1 VEARQAHF
9 GRSFVPPPPPESIFA
24 LIVGALDDITIQ
36 MLLVC
41 GIFELGL
48 GLGFHDDDAPTPGWL
63 EGVALLVTV
72 TVVVLVNA
80 VLDFQ
85 KQMQFRALSAANDDS
100 VVAVTRDGV
109 RAEIDSKDIVVG
121 DLLHIIYGQ
130 AIPCDGLYVSGESFE
145 VDESALTGEPD
156 LCVWPA
162 ACCPPPSFW
171 RPCAVLRYATDR
183 PVLHAC
189 PAALTGSR
197 RPGTFRTC
205 STAPRAAVASA

>member
-1 VEARQAHF
+1 MARLS
-9 GRSFVPPPPPESIFA
+9 RSGAYVFCLAARLRAA

-85 KQMQFRALSAANDDS
+85 KQMQFRALSAANDDG
-100 VVAVTRDGV
+100 VVTVTRDGV
-109 RAEIDSKDIVVG
+109 RAEIDSKDVVVG

-156 LCVWPA
+156 LCVCGLLSASRLCPLLRPA
-162 ACCPPPSFW
+162 
-171 RPCAVLRYATDR
+171 LQIDR
-183 PVLHAC
+183 PVSYAR
-189 PAALTGSR
+189 PAAYAGSR
-197 RPGTFRTC
+197 KAETFHIC
-205 STAPRAAVASA
+205 LTAPRAAAASA